1 MGSIVNIVAA
11 LLGLDGE
18 KPPAEKPKK
27 AKKSKKKEEPK
38 QEPPRRGKQAK
49 RRIPRARP
57 QPKIEEEAPD
67 GDA

>member
-1 MGSIVNIVAA
+1 MGIIVNIVAA

-27 AKKSKKKEEPK
+27 AKKPKKEEPK
-38 QEPPRRGKQAK
+38 QETPRRGKQTK